1 MVKVKR
7 KRNLHGMEWADLGWV
22 EKAESGGVQSLL
34 CTPPGWVRLE
44 DGTVGGAKRHLT
56 DTLCTADLGP

>member
-1 MVKVKR
+1 
-7 KRNLHGMEWADLGWV
+7 MEWADLGWV
-22 EKAESGGVQSLL
+22 EKAESGGVQSPL
-34 CTPPGWVRLE
+34 CTPPGWVQLE